1 MLVKQ
6 ALCSKREQFLLLKFM
21 KEAELCSAK
30 ESQILLHLLQ
40 MSER

>member
-6 ALCSKREQFLLLKFM
+6 ALCSKREQFFFLSFM
-21 KEAELCSAK
+21 TRDELSSAI